1 MAAFTLRDSRRL
13 TGPNIMGPNAGPVM
27 DLALEDREADAL
39 ESLWRSRI
47 QALLD
52 GLGWVDSILTSRR
65 FPGGLSLSF
74 SAPMDVLY
82 TACEMNEWALAETGN
97 LAASVDH
104 FKKALRNEANPPLI
118 RLQESAARV
127 GTLFLSCDDFVSVG
141 AGRWS
146 ETWSVKGLPEAGG
159 VDMKAHVR
167 IPTAM
172 ITGTNGKTTTVRLL
186 KAMVDAQG
194 KVPGLSSTDWLMV
207 GDEILDH
214 GDWSGPGGAR
224 TILRDSRVDVAL
236 LETARGGMLRR
247 GLAVGPQEAD
257 VVLVNNIAAD
267 HLGEW
272 GVQDLD
278 MLADTK
284 FVIRHAGRHVVINAE
299 DEKSV
304 ERAHL
309 VEQPLTWFSLNLD
322 LPHLKKHI
330 ASGGKAATLQEGNL
344 CWTQEGE
351 TEVFLSASEV
361 PMTLHGAAKHN
372 VANALAAISV
382 AKELGIPDSAIRQG
396 LQSFQSNV
404 KDNPGRMNQFDVKGI
419 SVFVDFAHNPHGL
432 SALFE
437 MTANLPSK
445 RRLVTLGH
453 AGDRND
459 ENLKELARTAAA
471 SGVDC
476 ILLKEQ
482 PKNLRGR
489 KLGEVPRIIHETLL
503 ESGYPENQILRAED
517 EIQATEMA
525 LDWAESGDLL
535 LLLALDRRADV
546 IQLIEAE
553 QSKK

>member
-1 MAAFTLRDSRRL
+1 
-13 TGPNIMGPNAGPVM
+13 
-27 DLALEDREADAL
+27 
-39 ESLWRSRI
+39 
-47 QALLD
+47 
-52 GLGWVDSILTSRR
+52 
-65 FPGGLSLSF
+65 
-74 SAPMDVLY
+74 
-82 TACEMNEWALAETGN
+82 
-97 LAASVDH
+97 
-104 FKKALRNEANPPLI
+104 
-118 RLQESAARV
+118 
-127 GTLFLSCDDFVSVG
+127 
-141 AGRWS
+141 
-146 ETWSVKGLPEAGG
+146 
-159 VDMKAHVR
+159 
-167 IPTAM
+167 
-172 ITGTNGKTTTVRLL
+172 
-186 KAMVDAQG
+186 
-194 KVPGLSSTDWLMV
+194 
-207 GDEILDH
+207 
-214 GDWSGPGGAR
+214 
-224 TILRDSRVDVAL
+224 
-236 LETARGGMLRR
+236 MLRR

-272 GVQDLD
+272 GVQNLD

-344 CWTQEGE
+344 CWTQDEE

-396 LQSFQSNV
+396 LRSFQSNV

-489 KLGEVPRIIHETLL
+489 KLGEVPRIIH
-503 ESGYPENQILRAED
+503 
-517 EIQATEMA
+517 
-525 LDWAESGDLL
+525 
-535 LLLALDRRADV
+535 
-546 IQLIEAE
+546 
-553 QSKK
+553 